1 MTVSQHR
8 IYQPTSHEAY
18 PHDTLSS
25 LAYDW
30 ERVADPGIPP
40 RWPFKVY
47 LPRTTDDVV
56 KAVKEVRERDE
67 RLIVRGHGHSS
78 NNLVTGDGATVMLTD
93 RMNQIIDVDERKRTV
108 TVQGGTVLFEVDA
121 HLAARGWGL
130 SIIGDHDHIT
140 AGGFASVGGISPASH
155 RYGLFVDTVK
165 ELEYVDWD
173 GAVHVCGRD
182 RDPGRFHRVLAGTG
196 RHGVITTLT
205 IEIVRV
211 DKYRTVLANH
221 LLLTADLDDYIR
233 RSAELIRDPGDALM
247 ERGVWADFP
256 TPLGALRLGQFS
268 SYHETPQNPLKSLIN
283 RAAYG
288 YQQLLGYWAGRL
300 PTAMDEL
307 VKYLG
312 MGAIMLSPLYASGK
326 NIERFTDQVL
336 DATVGDPTRMLV
348 VLAPAERYEILFRRL
363 YDLAVEE
370 RRDSGGITF
379 ISVYVKAIRSAYLSK
394 GDASKRH
401 CELMLY
407 FGVNPAQ
414 MTEKVLERLV
424 ERVDDIVIDNGGF
437 RYMHSRTST
446 SPERRRLLD
455 PNAMYA
461 QNGGKA
467 RGKGAGG
474 TSGKA

>member
-1 MTVSQHR
+1 MSQR
-8 IYQPTSHEAY
+8 YRATSHEAY
-18 PHDTLSS
+18 PHDTMLS

-30 ERVADPGIPP
+30 ERVADPAIPP

-47 LPRTTDDVV
+47 LPRDTDDVV
-56 KAVKEVRERDE
+56 KAVREVRERGE

-78 NNLVTGDGATVMLTD
+78 NNLVTGEGGTVMVTD
-93 RMNQIIDVDERKRTV
+93 RLSQITDVDERRRTC
-108 TVQGGTVLFEVDA
+108 TMQGGAILFEVDE
-121 HLAARGWGL
+121 HLARRGWGL

-155 RYGLFVDTVK
+155 RFGLFVDTVT

-173 GAVHVCGRD
+173 GEVHVCGREN
-182 RDPGRFHRVLAGTG
+182 DPGRFHRVLAGTG
-196 RHGVITTLT
+196 RHGVITSLT
-205 IEIVRV
+205 VEIIRV
-211 DKYRTVLANH
+211 DKYRTVLSNH
-221 LLLTADLDDYIR
+221 RLLTLDLDDYIR
-233 RSAELIRDPGDALM
+233 RSADLIRDPGDALM

-256 TPLGALRLGQFS
+256 TPVGALRAGQFS
-268 SYHETPQNPLKSLIN
+268 SYHETPQNPIKSLVN
-283 RAAYG
+283 SAAYG
-288 YQQLLGYWAGRL
+288 YQQFLGYWAGRL
-300 PTAMDEL
+300 PSVADEL
-307 VKYLG
+307 VKYMG
-312 MGAIMLSPLYASGK
+312 MATIMLSPSYANGK

-394 GDASKRH
+394 GDQTKRH

-407 FGVNPAQ
+407 FGVNPEQ

-437 RYMHSRTST
+437 RYMHSRTSA

-461 QNGGKA
+461 ENAGKK
-467 RGKGAGG
+467 RGKGV
-474 TSGKA
+474 TSTTGEV